1 MARTTGAEGAVNVDN
16 LISLVSEKA
25 NISEAQARQA
35 VQVVMD
41 HLSTRLPAPIAAQL
55 TAALGDG
62 NDATASATS
71 AVKGLGGLFNR

>member
-1 MARTTGAEGAVNVDN
+1 MDT
-16 LISLVSEKA
+16 LISLVAEKA

-41 HLSTRLPAPIAAQL
+41 HLSTKLPAPMAAQL
-55 TAALGDG
+55 AAAMGDG
-62 NDATASATS
+62 NDATGSATS